1 MGLPY
6 FSIGMWV
13 KERKIKI
20 EKRKLIS
27 LIVLTMTTTLFE
39 RWVLVINNLNS
50 TRDHYLSTT
59 FLAVVVFLYFLSYVG
74 NMDILVSR
82 IGKRDS
88 TWIYIL
94 HPIVITIIGAIAK
107 KMGVESIYNIVRPI
121 IVFLATTAVVEL
133 MTRTKKRLKRIEK
146 T

>member
-13 KERKIKI
+13 KERAINV
-20 EKRKLIS
+20 ENWKLVG
-27 LIVLTMTTTLFE
+27 LIVLTAFTTLLE
-39 RWVLVINNLNS
+39 RYLLVINNLNS

-59 FLAVVVFLYFLSYVG
+59 FLAVVVFLFFLSYVG
-74 NMDILVSR
+74 NMDNLVSR

-88 TWIYIL
+88 TWIYVL
-94 HPIVITIIGAIAK
+94 HPIVITIIGAVAK

-121 IVFLATTAVVEL
+121 IVFLATAVVVEL
-133 MTRTKKRLKRIEK
+133 MMRTKKRLKK
-146 T
+146 K